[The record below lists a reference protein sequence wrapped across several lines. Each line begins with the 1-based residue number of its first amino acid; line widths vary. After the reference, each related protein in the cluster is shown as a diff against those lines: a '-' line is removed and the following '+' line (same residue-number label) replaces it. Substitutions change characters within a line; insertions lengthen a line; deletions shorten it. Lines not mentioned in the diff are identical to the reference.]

1 MKRISIHLDIS
12 IVGWIDANT
21 DNRSHF
27 IREAILREYY
37 RQMEIENEIAKRAI
51 SLNQQLKEA
60 EK

>member
-12 IVGWIDANT
+12 IVEWIDANT

-37 RQMEIENEIAKRAI
+37 RQMEIENEISRRMQ
-51 SLNQQLKEA
+51 NGTN
-60 EK
+60 